1 MFSFI
6 KNNARFKALFAG
18 LVPVFL
24 AGLTI
29 STALT
34 FTGCSTGGDSET
46 RTGPY
51 SENIAIA
58 LVDPDT
64 LSEDITLTPVV
75 DASHVTFTVSGNYH
89 NYQWYLDGDKLNET
103 SASLTLYKNV
113 VGTDTRHIIVTAL
126 DAGGTP
132 YSGAVLFQFN

>member
-89 NYQWYLDGDKLNET
+89 NYQWYLDGDKLN
-103 SASLTLYKNV
+103 
-113 VGTDTRHIIVTAL
+113 
-126 DAGGTP
+126 
-132 YSGAVLFQFN
+132 